1 MRKVEIQKS
10 KAKMNN
16 KKPIIL
22 AGGGV
27 VTNEHGDLLMIFRRG
42 KWDLPKGKLDKGE
55 TIEACALREVTEETG
70 VQNLTLGKLVIV
82 TQHAYFDVYQK
93 QDVIKESHWFRM
105 TVSGVPALVPQIEE
119 DITAIEWTKPSEI
132 SLRLQESYET
142 IKTVLDNSELVY

>member
-1 MRKVEIQKS
+1 MRKVENQKS
-10 KAKMNN
+10 KVKMNH

-27 VTNEHGDLLMIFRRG
+27 VTNEQGDLLMIFRRG

-70 VQNLTLGKLVIV
+70 VQNLSLGKLIVV
-82 TQHAYFDVYQK
+82 TQHAYFDLYQK
-93 QDVIKESHWFRM
+93 QEVIKESHWYRM
-105 TVSGVPALVPQIEE
+105 TVAGVPALVPQMEE

-132 SLRLQESYET
+132 PSRLQESYET

>member
-55 TIEACALREVTEETG
+55 TIEACAIREVTEETG

>member
-1 MRKVEIQKS
+1 MRKVENQKS
-10 KAKMNN
+10 KVKMNH

-27 VTNEHGDLLMIFRRG
+27 VTNEQGDLLMIFRRG

-70 VQNLTLGKLVIV
+70 VQNLSLGKLIVV
-82 TQHAYFDVYQK
+82 TQHAYFDLYQK
-93 QDVIKESHWFRM
+93 QEVIKESHWYRM
-105 TVSGVPALVPQIEE
+105 TVAGVPALVPQMEE

>member
-70 VQNLTLGKLVIV
+70 VQNLTLGKLVLV

-132 SLRLQESYET
+132 SSRLQESYET

>member
-42 KWDLPKGKLDKGE
+42 KCDLPKGKLDKGE

>member
-1 MRKVEIQKS
+1 
-10 KAKMNN
+10 MNH

-70 VQNLTLGKLVIV
+70 VQNLSLGKLIAV
-82 TQHAYFDVYQK
+82 TQHAYFDVYQN
-93 QDVIKESHWFRM
+93 QEVIKESHWFRM
-105 TVSGVPALVPQIEE
+105 TVSGVPALVPQMEE